1 MIDGECPNCG
11 DRISILANS
20 CPGCGAPSPARRAR
34 LVIAGALA
42 ALLIA
47 IGVASI
53 VVVGGHRLP
62 ATVRADAPAGLHGAA
77 GATDDVTWLTTA
89 MSTCETDAENDAG
102 TLRFLVIPLAPVQ
115 KDDEQGREKALNEVG
130 NAVLLGSDDAVEGI
144 KDGTLRIYPG
154 EYDFR
159 VLDDATGAVYK
170 WKPADGVANFSTAD
184 SGSIALFKVQ
194 FRTPRNSGDG
204 QWGTAFVRQ
213 SGTCYWVSAVI
224 AH

>member
-1 MIDGECPNCG
+1 MIDGECSGCG
-11 DRISILANS
+11 ARISILANS
-20 CPGCGAPSPARRAR
+20 CPGCGAPRPARRAR
-34 LVIAGALA
+34 LAIAGALA
-42 ALLIA
+42 ALVIA
-47 IGVASI
+47 IGIASI
-53 VVVGGHRLP
+53 VVVGGHRLA

-77 GATDDVTWLTTA
+77 GATDDLTWLTTA
-89 MSTCETDAENDAG
+89 MSTCETDAERDAD
-102 TLRFLVIPLAPVQ
+102 TLRFLVIPLVPAQ
-115 KDDEQGREKALNEVG
+115 KDDEQWRAKELNEVG
-130 NAVLLGSDDAVEGI
+130 NAVLLSSDDAVEGL

-159 VLDDATGAVYK
+159 VLDQATGAVYK
-170 WKPADGVANFSTAD
+170 WKPADGVANFSTTD

-194 FRTPRNSGDG
+194 FKTLRNTGDV